1 MKKLATLQAT
11 AKTKGNSIHG
21 IANSLTE
28 SRDGTIVT
36 QKAGEE
42 ALGRTVP
49 LLLSHN
55 WDALPV
61 GSVTMESVDEDGL
74 HYTGQVFDSAPN
86 KEQLLEGISSG
97 VLAVSVGFLVQSL
110 DEEGGVSSMDLLEL
124 SITPVP
130 ADSRATVTQELKLE
144 NFTEDHNME
153 KDENNKDFKGK
164 KKVTQAGD
172 TAADNSTDTATNDEQ
187 PTLADLNDK
196 LDKVSTSINALADA
210 FAKAFPDDADP
221 ADGKAADDKTTAQAL
236 DNYKERMLQSMSN
249 EPADKYTFRQLLA
262 RYDK

>member
-21 IANSLTE
+21 IANSLTQ
-28 SRDGTIVT
+28 SRDGTLVT
-36 QKAGEE
+36 QTAGEE

-97 VLAVSVGFLVQSL
+97 VLSVSVGFLVQSL

-144 NFTEDHNME
+144 NFKEDNNME
-153 KDENNKDFKGK
+153 KNEELKDE
-164 KKVTQAGD
+164 KKVTGADD
-172 TAADNSTDTATNDEQ
+172 TAANGSTDKGTATDDEQ
-187 PTLADLNDK
+187 PTLADLSDK
-196 LDKVSTSINALADA
+196 LDKITTAISALSDA
-210 FAKAFPDDADP
+210 FNKAFPDDADN
-221 ADGKAADDKTTAQAL
+221 ADDKAPDDKTAAQAL
-236 DNYKERMLQSMSN
+236 DDYKERMLQSMSN

>member
-21 IANSLTE
+21 IANSLTQ
-28 SRDGTIVT
+28 SRDGTLVT
-36 QKAGEE
+36 QAAGEE

-55 WDALPV
+55 WRELPV

-74 HYTGQVFDSAPN
+74 HYTGQVFESAPN

-97 VLAVSVGFLVQSL
+97 VLSVSVGFLVQSL
-110 DEEGGVSSMDLLEL
+110 DEEGGISSMDLLEL

-144 NFTEDHNME
+144 NFSGDHNME
-153 KDENNKDFKGK
+153 KNKKNEELEDEK
-164 KKVTQAGD
+164 KATGS
-172 TAADNSTDTATNDEQ
+172 DNTNTATDDGQ

-196 LDKVSTSINALADA
+196 LDKMGTSINALVEA
-210 FAKAFPDDADP
+210 FAKAFPDDDNAD
-221 ADGKAADDKTTAQAL
+221 DKAADDKTTAQAL
-236 DNYKERMLQSMSN
+236 DDYKERMLQSMSN
-249 EPADKYTFRQLLA
+249 EPVDKYTFRQLLA